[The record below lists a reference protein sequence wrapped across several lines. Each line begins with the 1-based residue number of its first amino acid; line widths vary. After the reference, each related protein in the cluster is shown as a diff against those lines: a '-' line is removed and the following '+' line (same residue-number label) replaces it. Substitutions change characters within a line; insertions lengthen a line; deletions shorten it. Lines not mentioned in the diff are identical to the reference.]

1 MKLDEE
7 LALEWL
13 ESDAEESE
21 AELELDELLIKADAN
36 GKEYPRSD
44 RIPSEPL
51 DSSRQSLTG

>member
-36 GKEYPRSD
+36 GKEYPPKR
-44 RIPSEPL
+44 
-51 DSSRQSLTG
+51 